1 MRNTIKLLRIAARAS
16 SIDTE
21 KSEHK
26 RIILKTILNNPLLT
40 LTIEYKRKGTL
51 KAIDAAVMF
60 LLPATPFK
68 LKELKEFPSS

>member
-21 KSEHK
+21 KSEDK

-40 LTIEYKRKGTL
+40 VTIEYKRKGTL